1 MKPFLT
7 GVVAGYGIAVPVGAI
22 GILIIET
29 GMRRG
34 FRKGFAAGAGAATAD
49 VVYAAAAVI
58 GGAGIVAAVGS
69 VGPFL
74 RLGGGVLLAA
84 MAVVGLWRTL
94 RDRPAAKKVRPEG
107 GMLGVY
113 AAFLGLTLV
122 NPATV
127 VYFAAVVVGLGVA
140 SGMTLLEG
148 AAFVLGAGLA
158 SLSWQT
164 LLAWFGSAARG
175 RVSEATR
182 RLIGV
187 VGNLVVAGLAIA
199 IFLG

>member
-94 RDRPAAKKVRPEG
+94 RERPATKVRPEG

-140 SGMTLLEG
+140 SGMTFLEG